1 MRHSHPYVQLRIDV
15 GRDGALYIAARV
27 VEQYLVVPNVNADWR
42 QAAQVTVEWRGQRI
56 LWIVLAKI
64 GTDEPGGLGLGEVRI
79 RAIFEIPLSTRP
91 R

>member
-1 MRHSHPYVQLRIDV
+1 VRHSHPYVQRGVDA
-15 GRDGALYIAARV
+15 GRRGALNIAARV
-27 VEQYLVVPNVNADWR
+27 VEQHLFVSNVNADWR
-42 QAAQVTVEWRGQRI
+42 QSAQITVEWRGQRI

-64 GTDEPGGLGLGEVRI
+64 GTDEPGGLGLGELRI